1 MPPIRGRDW
10 LRSSDVAAAPWSRRR
25 FLEIAGLGLPAAYL
39 AAACSSPSGARNRE
53 FEREVIPYGPDP
65 LQSAELT
72 VPLVANPRPVAVL
85 IHGGYWRQGFTR
97 EAMTDLAGNLARI
110 GYASWNLEYR
120 RVGDS
125 GGGWTGTVEDIA
137 SGIDALTDAADEK
150 NLDLN
155 RVVVIGHSA
164 GAQLAAWSAARSRLP
179 AGSPGA
185 GGKVAMRGFVGL
197 SGVYDLE
204 KAATAPGDGNV
215 AELRNAVTTYLGG
228 RPDQVPDRYEHQ
240 SPIAHLPLGIP
251 QLLLHGTGDDR
262 VPYEQSRAYQAAA
275 LKAGDKTTLTELD
288 DIDHFAVVQS
298 SKGWWGS
305 VLAWLTATIGDPLD

>member
-1 MPPIRGRDW
+1 M
-10 LRSSDVAAAPWSRRR
+10 AAAPWDRRR
-25 FLEIAGLGLPAAYL
+25 FLRFAAAGLPAAWFV
-39 AAACSSPSGARNRE
+39 AGCSSPSTARNRE
-53 FEREVIPYGPDP
+53 FEREEINYGPDP
-65 LQSAELT
+65 LQVAELT
-72 VPLVANPRPVAVL
+72 VPLVPNPRPVAVL

-110 GYASWNLEYR
+110 GYASWNLDYR

-137 SGIDALTDAADEK
+137 SGVDKLADVATEK

-164 GAQLAAWSAARSRLP
+164 GAQLAAWTAARSRLP
-179 AGSPGA
+179 SGSPGA
-185 GGKVAMRGFVGL
+185 GGRVSMRGFVGL

-204 KAATAPGDGNV
+204 AAATAEGDGNV

-228 RPDQVPDRYEHQ
+228 RPDQVPDRYAHQ
-240 SPIAHLPLGIP
+240 SPIDHLPLGIP

-262 VPYEQSRAYQAAA
+262 VPYEQSRAYQAAS
-275 LKAGDKTTLTELD
+275 LKAGDKTTLRELD
-288 DIDHFAVVQS
+288 NIDHFSVVLS
-298 SKGWWGS
+298 SRNWWGS